1 MSGPRM
7 GALVW
12 VGKRLIYPGILGG
25 SALGV
30 ALLSERVPV
39 VVAMG
44 VVNVLA
50 GAAIL
55 AAEAALP
62 YRGSWQ
68 GAHGDVATDLGYL
81 AMTGAALVL
90 AGTPLMAAFGAAA
103 AWLAR
108 NGDGTLWP
116 AHWPRLLQ
124 LALALLVYELGS
136 YSFHRLCH
144 HTRLWRLHSVHHSV
158 LRLHGLNAIRS
169 HPIDLLLAV
178 ATTSGPLLLLGVDER
193 LFAQVTVIG
202 TVNMWLQ
209 HANADLRTGWL
220 DWVFVT
226 PNIHRWHHSTQMR
239 EQQHNLGANLVFW
252 DVVFR
257 TRLAPP
263 DRAPPEQVGTGHDRP
278 YPESFLGQLL
288 APFTAALWR

>member
-1 MSGPRM
+1 M
-7 GALVW
+7 GALGW
-12 VGKRLIYPGILGG
+12 VAKRLIYPGILGG

-30 ALLSERVPV
+30 ALLSQRVPV

-62 YRGSWQ
+62 YRRAWQ
-68 GAHGDVATDLGYL
+68 GAHGDVGTDLGYL
-81 AMTGAALVL
+81 VMTGAALLL

-108 NGDGTLWP
+108 DGGGTLWP

>member
-1 MSGPRM
+1 M
-7 GALVW
+7 GALGW
-12 VGKRLIYPGILGG
+12 LARRLIYPGILGG

-30 ALLSERVPV
+30 ALLSERVSV
-39 VVAMG
+39 VVARG

-62 YRGSWQ
+62 YRRVWQ
-68 GAHGDVATDLGYL
+68 GAHGDVKTDLGYL
-81 AMTGAALVL
+81 MMTGAALVL
-90 AGTPLMAAFGAAA
+90 AGTPLMAAFSAVAG
-103 AWLAR
+103 WLA
-108 NGDGTLWP
+108 GHGGGTLWP
-116 AHWPRLLQ
+116 SHWPRLLQ
-124 LALALLVYELGS
+124 LPLALLVYELGS

-144 HTRLWRLHSVHHSV
+144 HSRLWRLHSVHHSV
-158 LRLHGLNAIRS
+158 RRLHGLNAIRS
-169 HPIDLLLAV
+169 HPFDLLLAV

-220 DWVFVT
+220 DWIFVT
-226 PNIHRWHHSTQMR
+226 PNIHRWHHSTQMG

-252 DVVFR
+252 DVVFG

-263 DRAPPEQVGTGHDRP
+263 ERAPPEQVGTGHDRP
-278 YPESFLGQLL
+278 YPDNFIGQLL
-288 APFTAALWR
+288 APFTPALWR

>member
-1 MSGPRM
+1 MWPS
-7 GALVW
+7 
-12 VGKRLIYPGILGG
+12 
-25 SALGV
+25 
-30 ALLSERVPV
+30 
-39 VVAMG
+39 
-44 VVNVLA
+44 
-50 GAAIL
+50 
-55 AAEAALP
+55 
-62 YRGSWQ
+62 
-68 GAHGDVATDLGYL
+68 H
-81 AMTGAALVL
+81 
-90 AGTPLMAAFGAAA
+90 
-103 AWLAR
+103 
-108 NGDGTLWP
+108 WP
-116 AHWPRLLQ
+116 ALAQ

-169 HPIDLLLAV
+169 HPFDLLLAV

-252 DVVFR
+252 DVVFG

-263 DRAPPEQVGTGHDRP
+263 DRAPPEQVGTGHDRA
-278 YPESFLGQLL
+278 YPDGFIGQLL
-288 APFTAALWR
+288 APFTPALWR